1 MIASGEWLNPTRE
14 VGLLAY
20 GTATI
25 CCGIAWIRAKTQ
37 GQDWRLAALLTF
49 IESVL
54 LLDIAFDWRWM
65 LHALVG
71 EVARGRHE
79 YDLRRDPQLIALAI
93 LAAILLLGVLAAQR
107 LFRGK
112 VGARLAVSGILLSV
126 VVWCVEVVSFH
137 AVDSILYHSIGRW
150 MVVSALWILACLMT
164 SIGMLFVSH
173 HAKLSTGSETYST
186 ADSSKSP

>member
-1 MIASGEWLNPTRE
+1 MITRGEWLNPTRA

-25 CCGIAWIRAKTQ
+25 CCGITWVRAKTQ
-37 GQDWRLAALLTF
+37 GQYWGLAALLTLV
-49 IESVL
+49 EGLL
-54 LLDIAFDWRWM
+54 LLDMAFNWRWM

-71 EVARGRHE
+71 DVARSRHE
-79 YDLRRDPQLIALAI
+79 YELRKEPQVIAIVI
-93 LAAILLLGVLAAQR
+93 LAALLLLSVLAAQR

-112 VGARLAVSGILLSV
+112 VGGRLAIWGALLSV
-126 VVWCVEVVSFH
+126 FLWCVEVVSLH
-137 AVDSILYHSIGRW
+137 EVDHILGHLIGNW

-173 HAKLSTGSETYST
+173 NAESYAKSNC
-186 ADSSKSP
+186 D